1 MHGRRGLAVA
11 AGIVAALG
19 LVAADGTV
27 VFYEGSL
34 PTTLNPLFSRSMADR
49 RAQELIFD
57 RLFHRSTFTG
67 EVRSRL
73 VDVDAVLDDGAGVR
87 VVVRNGIRW
96 HDGQRL
102 TAEDIC
108 FTVDALLDQGTPSQ
122 MARPYR
128 DVLAGCTVDD
138 RKTATVRFTR
148 ALHNPTEQLGFPVLP
163 QHAFGATRI
172 SPDDDFAVRPI
183 GTGPMRGRKGRTEVF
198 FDANANAHH
207 SAGIAAMRSTEGGD
221 PLVQVRTLLNGGVQG
236 LIAVS
241 PALRTDVMASD
252 DVSLKSYDLRSWWY
266 VAIDTD
272 HPLLSKVDVR
282 RALDAALDRKQLRE
296 YSIGYDPDDA
306 VQPCEFISG
315 PFVPSSPYYNRS
327 VPVRL
332 RSDLA
337 EVRERMTAVGA
348 EERHGTWVV
357 DGEPVTLRVGM
368 HAPLDL
374 EARDLLNLV
383 GNQLQMAGFG
393 RQVFKV
399 SDDDW
404 STKAVTGGLKGQ
416 YDLLIGKWSFGV
428 VENVGPLFE
437 TRSGNRGALNVFGYS
452 DAEVDRLVRAWDDAH
467 TIGQA
472 QDAYQELHARL
483 DDQQPYLF
491 LWKLDTKSAWRN
503 EVVGATVTPYWYF
516 TEFDGWSFDEDR

>member
-1 MHGRRGLAVA
+1 LGRAIGLTRAC
-11 AGIVAALG
+11 GLLALLV
-19 LVAADGTV
+19 LVASDTV
-27 VFYEGSL
+27 VFYEGAL
-34 PTTLNPLFSRSMADR
+34 PTTLNPLFSRSMVDR

-73 VDVDAVLDDGAGVR
+73 VDVAAILDDGAGVR
-87 VVVRNGIRW
+87 LVVRNGIRW
-96 HDGQRL
+96 HDGERL
-102 TAEDIC
+102 TADDLC
-108 FTVDALLDQGTPSQ
+108 FTVDALLDRETPSQ

-128 DVLAGCTVDD
+128 EVLLGCIVED
-138 RKTATVRFTR
+138 RKTAVIRFTR
-148 ALHNPTEQLGFPVLP
+148 PVHNPEEQLGFPIIP
-163 QHAFGATRI
+163 RHKFDSARI
-172 SPDDDFAVRPI
+172 QPDDAFAVRPV
-183 GTGPMRGRKGRTEVF
+183 GTGPMRGRKGRSEVF
-198 FDANANAHH
+198 FDANHNAHH
-207 SAGIAAMRSTEGGD
+207 EPGVAALRLAEGGD

-241 PALRTDVMASD
+241 PALRSDVMTSD
-252 DVSLKSYDLRSWWY
+252 DVALKSYDLRSWWY
-266 VAIDTD
+266 IAIDTD
-272 HPLLSKVDVR
+272 HPILRHVEVR
-282 RALDAALDRKQLRE
+282 NALDAALDRLQLRE
-296 YSIGYDPDDA
+296 LTLGYDPEDP

-315 PFVPSSPYYNRS
+315 PFVPSSPYYDRG

-337 EVRERMTAVGA
+337 AVREQMSAVGA
-348 EERHGTWVV
+348 EQRHGSWVV
-357 DGEPVTLRVGM
+357 DGEPLTLRVGM

-383 GNQLQMAGFG
+383 GNQLQAAGFD
-393 RQVFKV
+393 RRVFKV

-404 STKAVTGGLKGQ
+404 STAAVSGDLKGK

-437 TRSGNRGALNVFGYS
+437 TRTATRGAYNLFDYS
-452 DAEVDRLVRAWDDAH
+452 DPEVDRLVRSWEDAR

-472 QDAYQELHARL
+472 QEAYQSLHARL
-483 DDQQPYLF
+483 AADRPYLF

-503 EVVGATVTPYWYF
+503 EVTGATVTPYWYF
-516 TEFDGWSFDEDR
+516 TDFDGWGFNPDD